1 MNQRTLILGKKYLWF
16 KGNLILLAEG
26 EERRLNNDC
35 FLEIFLC
42 GSLSTLNSV
51 SATFWSL
58 SHSTLSLCR
67 TVL

>member
-1 MNQRTLILGKKYLWF
+1 MNQRTLEKKYLWF
-16 KGNLILLAEG
+16 KGNLILLGEG

-42 GSLSTLNSV
+42 GSLSTLNSM

-58 SHSTLSLCR
+58 SHSTLSLCH